1 MKIVL
6 KCLHLNNVLLSL
18 ASIIFKILSVAFDMY
33 PKHMYMYARKSMFQR
48 NLTKN
53 DYFPLI
59 FHVDYLVYILAFFKC
74 FTYVNVY
81 IACTYICLWQKLY
94 LQCSLTKFTYLLIT
108 LNFL

>member
-18 ASIIFKILSVAFDMY
+18 ASIIFKILSVAFDMLTVCILNICTC
-33 PKHMYMYARKSMFQR
+33 MQENQGLQR

-59 FHVDYLVYILAFFKC
+59 FLLAQLYKCLVFNHSF
-74 FTYVNVY
+74 
-81 IACTYICLWQKLY
+81 
-94 LQCSLTKFTYLLIT
+94 
-108 LNFL
+108 

>member
-18 ASIIFKILSVAFDMY
+18 ASIIFKILSVAFDMLTVCILNICTCM
-33 PKHMYMYARKSMFQR
+33 HENQGLQR

-59 FHVDYLVYILAFFKC
+59 FLLAQLYKCLVFNHSSRTLSCIYFSVFQMFYLC
-74 FTYVNVY
+74 
-81 IACTYICLWQKLY
+81 
-94 LQCSLTKFTYLLIT
+94 
-108 LNFL
+108 

>member
-18 ASIIFKILSVAFDMY
+18 ASIIFKILSVAFDMLTVCILNICTC
-33 PKHMYMYARKSMFQR
+33 MQESQCLQR

-59 FHVDYLVYILAFFKC
+59 FLLAQLYKCLVFNHTSRTLFCIYFSVFQIFYLC
-74 FTYVNVY
+74 
-81 IACTYICLWQKLY
+81 
-94 LQCSLTKFTYLLIT
+94 
-108 LNFL
+108 